1 MLQLASLPHTQLVSN
16 VPHSVLLIPSETI
29 FRILFMETD
38 RKHSNSYTISLK
50 LISMHYLKVD
60 NLSIATIK
68 KYCNH
73 KKNILGHF
81 YPQNS
86 QKVWSPPETIFFVCN
101 ARCLMRYLVR
111 LFCRICKKPATWQL
125 SNLEGVFECVP
136 CFNLPH
142 TSISIKL
149 SKAAFQSKEMS
160 TK

>member
-16 VPHSVLLIPSETI
+16 VPHSVFLIPFGNKISSETI
-29 FRILFMETD
+29 FRILVLETD
-38 RKHSNSYTISLK
+38 RKHANSYTISLT

-86 QKVWSPPETIFFVCN
+86 QKVWSPPETFFF
-101 ARCLMRYLVR
+101 RMQ
-111 LFCRICKKPATWQL
+111 CKMPD
-125 SNLEGVFECVP
+125 E
-136 CFNLPH
+136 
-142 TSISIKL
+142 ISCKTL
-149 SKAAFQSKEMS
+149 L
-160 TK
+160 